1 MKISYYMHY
10 TLFIFSCN
18 DPRDFLATLSNALQF
33 NYYQPNYSYR
43 DMHLSVLSTRISMYF
58 FKFISPTIFFSA
70 HSSRRGIACGRKRL
84 EICNVPFRLSLM
96 YHDSWRF
103 SYFYTVT
110 QFDVGIT

>member
-43 DMHLSVLSTRISMYF
+43 DMHSSVLSARISMYF
-58 FKFISPTIFFSA
+58 FKFISPTLFSQRIRVGA
-70 HSSRRGIACGRKRL
+70 ESCARESVLK
-84 EICNVPFRLSLM
+84 
-96 YHDSWRF
+96 Y
-103 SYFYTVT
+103 VT
-110 QFDVGIT
+110 FLLGYL